1 MKKDEKMK
9 IKVKVIDDTTCLHEE
24 THTDKY
30 DFGHADPIRGDY
42 VEDYQDVE
50 VCNNCGAWRTF
61 KRGKLIEYPDG
72 HSSEVVDD
80 EEGEWQ
86 EPLQ

>member
-1 MKKDEKMK
+1 MK
-9 IKVKVIDDTTCLHEE
+9 IEVKVIDDTIPDCLHEE

-42 VEDYQDVE
+42 VDDCQDVE
-50 VCNNCGAWRTF
+50 VCNNCGAWRTC

>member
-1 MKKDEKMK
+1 
-9 IKVKVIDDTTCLHEE
+9 
-24 THTDKY
+24 
-30 DFGHADPIRGDY
+30 
-42 VEDYQDVE
+42 
-50 VCNNCGAWRTF
+50 
-61 KRGKLIEYPDG
+61 LIEYPDG